1 MGGWAV
7 HIIGDVCAATDSAVQ
22 PEVCV
27 LGSRSGRTFLRFLSE
42 DKFDSVEDPSAD
54 ESGTRNGE
62 NPRPDDAA
70 SDTPANGG
78 EAARSSYTDDGA
90 SDGVRGAD
98 GDTENGIH
106 DEGQAAGGFCG
117 ETAEWSQFGDALAHG
132 LDDAPSA
139 GHSAAAHGEMAA
151 NNDPVGNG
159 E

>member
-7 HIIGDVCAATDSAVQ
+7 HVIEDVCAATDSAVQ
-22 PEVCV
+22 PEICV
-27 LGSRSGRTFLRFLSE
+27 LGSRSGRTFLQFLSE

-70 SDTPANGG
+70 SDTPANG
-78 EAARSSYTDDGA
+78 
-90 SDGVRGAD
+90 
-98 GDTENGIH
+98 
-106 DEGQAAGGFCG
+106 GQAAGGFCG

-151 NNDPVGNG
+151 NNDPVGN
-159 E
+159 